1 MLAFVFPGQG
11 SQYVGM
17 ASKIPESSI
26 KKELFDKASS
36 IVGFDLLEVCEK
48 GPDSLL
54 TSTDIT
60 QPALFTVSSIYDILL
75 KERAIK
81 PDIVAGHSLGEYSAL
96 FSAQAI
102 SFETGVRL
110 TRTRG
115 LLMKG
120 ASDKSPGSMLAV
132 VGLSKEKV
140 DEVISEASKFGVIVL
155 ANYNSFDQVVL
166 SGSVEAIN
174 QATLVAK
181 EKRARLARP
190 LNVSA
195 AFHSPLMEPIVAEMS
210 NAIDK
215 EEFKKPEIP
224 IIQNVNA
231 EITTEPEKIKENLKK
246 QLTGSVKWVDTLLK
260 MDSLLVREFY
270 EVGPKNVLKGLID
283 KTLSN
288 VRVELA
294 EEVFNG

>member
-26 KKELFDKASS
+26 KKELFYKASS
-36 IVGFDLLEVCEK
+36 IVGFDLLEVSQK
-48 GPDSLL
+48 GPDTLL

-60 QPALFTVSSIYDILL
+60 QPILFTVSSIYDILL

-96 FSAQAI
+96 FSAGAI

-115 LLMKG
+115 LLMKE

-132 VGLSKEKV
+132 VGLNKDKV

-166 SGSVEAIN
+166 SGSIEAVK
-174 QATLVAK
+174 QAVIFAK
-181 EKRARLARP
+181 EKGARLAKP

-195 AFHSPLMEPIVAEMS
+195 AFHSPLMEPIVADMS

-224 IIQNVNA
+224 VIQNVNA

-260 MDSLLVREFY
+260 MDSLLVKDFY

>member
-26 KKELFDKASS
+26 KKEFFDKASS

-60 QPALFTVSSIYDILL
+60 QPALFTVSSIYDVLL

-132 VGLSKEKV
+132 VGLNKEKI

-174 QATLVAK
+174 QAAVIAK
-181 EKRARLARP
+181 AKGARLAKP

-231 EITTEPEKIKENLKK
+231 EITTDPEKIKENLKK

-260 MDSLLVREFY
+260 MESLLVKDFY

-288 VRVELA
+288 VRVVLA